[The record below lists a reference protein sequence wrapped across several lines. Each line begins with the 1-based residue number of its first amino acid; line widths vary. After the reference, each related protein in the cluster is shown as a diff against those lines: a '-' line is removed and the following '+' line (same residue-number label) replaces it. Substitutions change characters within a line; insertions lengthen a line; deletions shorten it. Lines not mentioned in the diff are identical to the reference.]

1 MVGLPRARFGAS
13 IRALRRLL
21 SILLLA
27 AFFLPVVSSLRA
39 AAQGEARLPACC
51 RRGGAHHC
59 AMGMHMGAGGEDGD
73 RQPQVR
79 ARMEACP
86 CCPAT
91 AAGVHVDSLSA
102 PTAQAVFAEM
112 VRHPAGG
119 AQTECKWRMARDR
132 ARQKRGPPLAES
144 PRTWFW

>member
-27 AFFLPVVSSLRA
+27 AFFLPVVSSLMA
-39 AAQGEARLPACC
+39 AAQGEAGLPACC

-59 AMGMHMGAGGEDGD
+59 AMGT
-73 RQPQVR
+73 
-79 ARMEACP
+79 RMEACP

-112 VRHPAGG
+112 VRHPAGA